1 LYSDVYPH
9 VPGTPLTLIKF
20 VFDFREHP
28 SITCKNVKPHYT
40 GVITQSYCDV
50 LVDILKKKMTIAR

>member
-20 VFDFREHP
+20 VFDFKEHP

-50 LVDILKKKMTIAR
+50 LVDI